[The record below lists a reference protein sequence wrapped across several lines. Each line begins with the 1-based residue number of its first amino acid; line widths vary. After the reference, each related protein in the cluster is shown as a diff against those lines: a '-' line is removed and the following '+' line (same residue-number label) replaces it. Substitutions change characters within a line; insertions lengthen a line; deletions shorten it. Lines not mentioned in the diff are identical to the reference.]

1 MTWLLIF
8 CLVGG
13 CWLPIGWAVD
23 HYDLYPEQWAARAA
37 TALIALAAA
46 LAAALAHFRS
56 HR

>member
-1 MTWLLIF
+1 MTYLLIF

-23 HYDLYPEQWAARAA
+23 HFDLYPEHWAA
-37 TALIALAAA
+37 TAYAGLLTLLAF
-46 LAAALAHFRS
+46 LAGS

>member
-1 MTWLLIF
+1 VTALLLF
-8 CLVGG
+8 CLAGG

-23 HYDLYPEQWAARAA
+23 HYDLYPEHWLADAAAA
-37 TALIALAAA
+37 LLA